1 MKLLQKFAVN
11 AAVLIITS
19 VFMRLVSMLFNVWL
33 TNKIGTEGMGLFSL
47 VLSVY
52 SLATTFAV
60 SGISLSATRLVSEE
74 LARNSGKGAEKV
86 VFTCCIYSLCFGICA
101 CILLNIFG
109 RYISCN
115 LLCDIRTLPSLRILA
130 IALPFISVSSCL
142 CGYFSAVRRV
152 VKNSVTNILEQFLR
166 IFFTVALFSA
176 ISSGGIER
184 AMISVSAG
192 IVFSEILAFI
202 TSFILYIYDSK
213 KLLPRVNRP
222 ASCDITARMIRMSL
236 PVAFSAYIRSA
247 LVTIENVLIPNRL
260 TYGGLDRAQS
270 LSSYGIITGTVFP
283 IIMFPLAFLSSASG
297 LLIPELARYKTLGQ
311 SKRIDYVVS
320 RYFRFSIIFSV
331 AVAGV
336 FIYFSDILGNVIY
349 GSTEAD
355 KYIKM
360 FSALIPIMYL
370 DNSTDAIL
378 KGLGE
383 QVASMR
389 YNIIDA
395 LVSVILVYFLL
406 PPLGVNG
413 YLITVFVCELLN
425 ASLSIQRLARV
436 TGLKVKIFSSVI
448 CPLIS
453 IIGGV
458 CGCNLIFKI
467 FNIHYRFDG
476 VTLSVGI
483 SICFLLYYAFLR
495 ISCSITDEDEQW
507 FLSIF
512 KKNK

>member
-11 AAVLIITS
+11 ATVLIITS

-33 TNKIGTEGMGLFSL
+33 TNKIGAEGMGLFSL

-60 SGISLSATRLVSEE
+60 SGINLSATRLVSEE
-74 LARNSGKGAEKV
+74 LARNSGNGAKKAV
-86 VFTCCIYSLCFGICA
+86 LTCCIYSLCFGVAGCVLLTLFGEYIA
-101 CILLNIFG
+101 CSFL
-109 RYISCN
+109 Y
-115 LLCDIRTLPSLRILA
+115 DIRTLPSLRILA
-130 IALPFISVSSCL
+130 VALPFISVSSCL
-142 CGYFSAVRRV
+142 CGYFSAVRRI
-152 VKNSVTNILEQFLR
+152 VKNSVTNIIEQLLR
-166 IFFTVALFSA
+166 IFFTVAVFSA
-176 ISSGGIER
+176 MSSGGVER
-184 AMISVSAG
+184 AMIAVSSG
-192 IVFSEILAFI
+192 IVFSELLAFI
-202 TSFILYIYDSK
+202 TSFILYVFDAK
-213 KLLPRVNRP
+213 KNLRRIKHP
-222 ASCDITARMIRMSL
+222 ASCDITSRMVRMSI

-247 LVTIENVLIPNRL
+247 LVTVENILIPGRL
-260 TYGGLDRAQS
+260 TYGGADRAQA

-283 IIMFPLAFLSSASG
+283 IVMFPLAFLSSASG
-297 LLIPELARYKTLGQ
+297 LLIPELTRYKSLGQ
-311 SKRIDYVVS
+311 SRRIDYVVN
-320 RYFRFSIIFSV
+320 RYFRFSIIFAV
-331 AVAGV
+331 AVSGV
-336 FIYFSDILGNVIY
+336 FIYFSDILGSIVY
-349 GSTEAD
+349 GSTEASG
-355 KYIKM
+355 YIKM

-406 PPLGVNG
+406 PPLGIKG
-413 YLITVFVCELLN
+413 YMITVFVCELLN
-425 ASLSIQRLARV
+425 ASLSIHRLSGV

-448 CPLIS
+448 CPLFC

-458 CGCNLIFKI
+458 CGCDLIFKI
-467 FNIHYRFDG
+467 FKIHYRFDG
-476 VTLSVGI
+476 VTLTVGI
-483 SICFLLYYAFLR
+483 VMCFLLYYIFLR
-495 ISCSITDEDEQW
+495 ISCSITDEDERW